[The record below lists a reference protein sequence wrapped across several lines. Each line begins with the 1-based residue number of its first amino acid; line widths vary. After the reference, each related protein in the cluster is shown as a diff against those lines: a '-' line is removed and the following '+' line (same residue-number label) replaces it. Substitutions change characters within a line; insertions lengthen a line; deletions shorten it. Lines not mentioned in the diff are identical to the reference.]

1 MMPIRF
7 HPLNVMALIRT
18 RLETRSHLGKEKHMS
33 WIMDPQGW
41 IAFLTLLALE
51 IVLGIDNVIFLS
63 ILSSKLPV
71 AQQGKARIAGL
82 SLAVFMRIVLILSI
96 SWVIGLTAPLFTIF
110 SHEISGRDIILIAG
124 GLFLI
129 AKSTREVH
137 DNVEGEEGKS
147 SARVAPTF
155 VNVMVQIV
163 LLDAVFSLDSV
174 ITAVGLVQEIGIM
187 VAAVVSS
194 VIFMMVFA
202 GSVSNFVERHP
213 TVKMLALSFLLLIG
227 VTLIAEGFDVH
238 VPRGYIY
245 FAMAFSVFVETLNL
259 RAAKTKARPVHLH
272 SRYVAD

>member
-1 MMPIRF
+1 MVVNWKNRK
-7 HPLNVMALIRT
+7 VRQ
-18 RLETRSHLGKEKHMS
+18 MS
-33 WIMDPQGW
+33 WIMDPQAW

-71 AQQGKARIAGL
+71 AQQGKARVTGL
-82 SLAVFMRIVLILSI
+82 SLAVFMRIALILSI

-110 SHEISGRDIILIAG
+110 GHEISGRDIILIAG

-129 AKSTREVH
+129 AKSTHEVH
-137 DNVEGEEGKS
+137 DKLEGEEGKS

-155 VNVMVQIV
+155 LSVIVQII

-187 VAAVVSS
+187 VAAVVAA

-202 GSVSNFVERHP
+202 GPVSNFVERHP

-227 VTLIAEGFDVH
+227 VTLIVEGFDVH

-245 FAMAFSVFVETLNL
+245 FAMAFSVFVEMLNL

-272 SRYVAD
+272 KPYVAD